1 MILQIVLDSVY
12 CTLSSAEATD
22 SKNKIKTKRVNS
34 AFFFS
39 KFCNI
44 YDLQLKMDDDDL
56 FGAFEDDD
64 SSIKKQP
71 EIKSETGVPS
81 SNE

>member
-1 MILQIVLDSVY
+1 MQKQRIQ
-12 CTLSSAEATD
+12 
-22 SKNKIKTKRVNS
+22 KNKIKTKRVNS

-39 KFCNI
+39 KFCHI